1 MKEQI
6 GFIRW
11 WCSKLEIWQW
21 ILLASLVLNVGSPL
35 ANLFAIGTEISSNMN
50 LVGMILL
57 LIVFFK
63 WFMLDPLKTSWTR
76 YKEQR
81 NSLLTTIKDSD
92 K

>member
-11 WCSKLEIWQW
+11 WFAKLELWQW
-21 ILLASLVLNVGSPL
+21 VLLASLFFNVGS
-35 ANLFAIGTEISSNMN
+35 LFAIGTEISSDMN
-50 LVGMILL
+50 LIGMILL
-57 LIVFFK
+57 LVVFFK
-63 WFMLDPLKTSWTR
+63 WFVLDSLKTSWTR

-81 NSLLTTIKDSD
+81 NTLLTTFKDSD

>member
-11 WCSKLEIWQW
+11 WFSKLELLQW
-21 ILLASLVLNVGSPL
+21 FLLVSLLLNVGS
-35 ANLFAIGTEISSNMN
+35 LFALGTEISSNMN

-63 WFMLDPLKTSWTR
+63 WFVLDSLKTSWTR

-81 NSLLTTIKDSD
+81 NSLLSTIKDSH

>member
-11 WCSKLEIWQW
+11 WFSKLELWQW
-21 ILLASLVLNVGSPL
+21 LLLASLFLNVGS
-35 ANLFAIGTEISSNMN
+35 LFAIGTEISSDMN
-50 LVGMILL
+50 LAGMVLL

-63 WFMLDPLKTSWTR
+63 WAVWDSLKTSWTR

>member
-11 WCSKLEIWQW
+11 WFSKLELWQW
-21 ILLASLVLNVGSPL
+21 FLLTSLFLNVGS
-35 ANLFAIGTEISSNMN
+35 LFAIGTEISSNMN
-50 LVGMILL
+50 LAGMVLL

-63 WFMLDPLKTSWTR
+63 WFIVDTLKNSWTR

-81 NSLLTTIKDSD
+81 NSLLTTIKDSH

>member
-21 ILLASLVLNVGSPL
+21 ILLASLFLNVGS
-35 ANLFAIGTEISSNMN
+35 LFAIGTEISSNMN
-50 LVGMILL
+50 LIGMILL

-63 WFMLDPLKTSWTR
+63 WFMLDPLKANWTR

-81 NSLLTTIKDSD
+81 NSLLTTIKESD

>member
-6 GFIRW
+6 GFVRW
-11 WCSKLEIWQW
+11 WFSKLELWQW
-21 ILLASLVLNVGSPL
+21 ILLASLVFNVGS
-35 ANLFAIGTEISSNMN
+35 LFTLGTEMSSDMN
-50 LVGMILL
+50 LIGMILL

-63 WFMLDPLKTSWTR
+63 WFIVDTFKASWAR

>member
-11 WCSKLEIWQW
+11 WFSKLELWQW
-21 ILLASLVLNVGSPL
+21 FLLASLLLNVGS
-35 ANLFAIGTEISSNMN
+35 LFAIGTEISSDMN
-50 LVGMILL
+50 LIGMILL

-63 WFMLDPLKTSWTR
+63 WFIVDPLKASWTR

-81 NSLLTTIKDSD
+81 NSLLNTIKDSH

>member
-11 WCSKLEIWQW
+11 WFSKLELWQW
-21 ILLASLVLNVGSPL
+21 FLLTSLFLNVGS
-35 ANLFAIGTEISSNMN
+35 LFAIGTEISSNMN
-50 LVGMILL
+50 LVGMVLL

-63 WFMLDPLKTSWTR
+63 WAVWDSLKASWTR

-81 NSLLTTIKDSD
+81 NSLLTTIKDSH

>member
-6 GFIRW
+6 EFVRW
-11 WCSKLEIWQW
+11 WFAKLELWQW
-21 ILLASLVLNVGSPL
+21 FLLASLFFNVGS
-35 ANLFAIGTEISSNMN
+35 LFALGTEMSSNMN
-50 LVGMILL
+50 LAGMILL

-63 WFMLDPLKTSWTR
+63 WFVLDSFKSSWAR

>member
-1 MKEQI
+1 MKEQ
-6 GFIRW
+6 FRFVRW
-11 WCSKLEIWQW
+11 LFSGLELWQW
-21 ILLASLVLNVGSPL
+21 VLLSSLLFNVGS
-35 ANLFAIGTEISSNMN
+35 LFALGSAISSGMN

-63 WFMLDPLKTSWTR
+63 WFVLDSLKNSWTR

-81 NSLLTTIKDSD
+81 NTLLTTIKDSD

>member
-11 WCSKLEIWQW
+11 WFSKLEIWQW
-21 ILLASLVLNVGSPL
+21 ILLASLVLNVGS
-35 ANLFAIGTEISSNMN
+35 LFALGTSISSNMN
-50 LVGMILL
+50 LIGMVLL

-63 WFMLDPLKTSWTR
+63 WAILDSLKTSWAR

-81 NSLLTTIKDSD
+81 NTLLTTIKDSD

>member
-11 WCSKLEIWQW
+11 WFSKLELWQW
-21 ILLASLVLNVGSPL
+21 VLLASLFFNVGS
-35 ANLFAIGTEISSNMN
+35 LFAIGTKISSNMN
-50 LVGMILL
+50 LIGMILL

-63 WFMLDPLKTSWTR
+63 WFVLDSVKDSWTR

-81 NSLLTTIKDSD
+81 NNLLTTIKDSD

>member
-6 GFIRW
+6 GFVRW
-11 WCSKLEIWQW
+11 WFSKLELWQW
-21 ILLASLVLNVGSPL
+21 ILLTSLVFNVGS
-35 ANLFAIGTEISSNMN
+35 LFTLGTEISSDMN
-50 LVGMILL
+50 LIGMVLL

-63 WFMLDPLKTSWTR
+63 WFIVDTFKASWTR

>member
-11 WCSKLEIWQW
+11 WFAKLELLQW
-21 ILLASLVLNVGSPL
+21 FLLVSLVLNVGS
-35 ANLFAIGTEISSNMN
+35 LFTIGTEISSNMN
-50 LVGMILL
+50 LIGMVLL

-63 WFMLDPLKTSWTR
+63 WFVLDSLKTSWNR

-81 NSLLTTIKDSD
+81 NSLLTTIKESD

>member
-11 WCSKLEIWQW
+11 WFSKLELWQW
-21 ILLASLVLNVGSPL
+21 ILLASLVLNIGS
-35 ANLFAIGTEISSNMN
+35 LFALGTSLSSDMN

-63 WFMLDPLKTSWTR
+63 WFVLDPLKTSWAR
-76 YKEQR
+76 YREQR

>member
-11 WCSKLEIWQW
+11 WFSKLELWQW
-21 ILLASLVLNVGSPL
+21 VLLSSLVLNVGS
-35 ANLFAIGTEISSNMN
+35 LFALGTEISSDMN
-50 LVGMILL
+50 LAGMVLL

-63 WFMLDPLKTSWTR
+63 WFVVDPLKTNWTH

>member
-11 WCSKLEIWQW
+11 WFSKLEFWQW
-21 ILLASLVLNVGSPL
+21 ILLSSLLLNVGS
-35 ANLFAIGTEISSNMN
+35 LFALGTEISSNMN
-50 LVGMILL
+50 LIGMILL
-57 LIVFFK
+57 LVVFFK
-63 WFMLDPLKTSWTR
+63 WFVLDSLKASWTR

-81 NSLLTTIKDSD
+81 NSLLTTIKDSH

>member
-11 WCSKLEIWQW
+11 WFSKLEIWQW
-21 ILLASLVLNVGSPL
+21 ILLASLVFNVGS
-35 ANLFAIGTEISSNMN
+35 LFAIGTEISSGMN

-63 WFMLDPLKTSWTR
+63 WFVLDSLKTSWTR

-81 NSLLTTIKDSD
+81 NTLLTTIKDSD

>member
-11 WCSKLEIWQW
+11 WFSKLEFWQW
-21 ILLASLVLNVGSPL
+21 ILLSSLLLNVGS
-35 ANLFAIGTEISSNMN
+35 LFALGTEISSNMN
-50 LVGMILL
+50 LIGMVLL

-63 WFMLDPLKTSWTR
+63 WAVLDSVRASWAR

-81 NSLLTTIKDSD
+81 NSLLTTIKDSH

>member
-11 WCSKLEIWQW
+11 WFSKLELWQW
-21 ILLASLVLNVGSPL
+21 ILLVSLVLNVGS
-35 ANLFAIGTEISSNMN
+35 LFALGTSISSDMN
-50 LVGMILL
+50 LAGMVLL

-63 WFMLDPLKTSWTR
+63 WFIVDTVKASWTR

-81 NSLLTTIKDSD
+81 NTLLTTIKESD

>member
-11 WCSKLEIWQW
+11 WFSKLELQQW
-21 ILLASLVLNVGSPL
+21 FLLVSLLLNVGS
-35 ANLFAIGTEISSNMN
+35 LFALGKEISSNMN

-63 WFMLDPLKTSWTR
+63 WCVLDSLKTSWTR

-81 NSLLTTIKDSD
+81 NSLLTTIKDSH

>member
-11 WCSKLEIWQW
+11 WFSKLEIWQW
-21 ILLASLVLNVGSPL
+21 ILLASLVLNVGS
-35 ANLFAIGTEISSNMN
+35 LFALGTELSSPMN
-50 LVGMILL
+50 TAGMFLL
-57 LIVFFK
+57 LVVFFK
-63 WFMLDPLKTSWTR
+63 WFMLDPLKSSWAR

-81 NSLLTTIKDSD
+81 NSLLTTIKDSH

>member
-6 GFIRW
+6 EFIRW
-11 WCSKLEIWQW
+11 WFSKLEIWQW
-21 ILLASLVLNVGSPL
+21 ILLASLVLNVGS
-35 ANLFAIGTEISSNMN
+35 LFSLGTEISSDMN

-63 WFMLDPLKTSWTR
+63 WFIVDAVKASWAR

-81 NSLLTTIKDSD
+81 NTLLTTIKNSD

>member
-11 WCSKLEIWQW
+11 WFSKLELWQW
-21 ILLASLVLNVGSPL
+21 FLLASLLLNVGS
-35 ANLFAIGTEISSNMN
+35 LFAIGTEISSNMN
-50 LVGMILL
+50 LVGMVLL

-63 WFMLDPLKTSWTR
+63 WAVLDSVKASWTR

-81 NSLLTTIKDSD
+81 NSLLTTIKDSH

>member
-1 MKEQI
+1 
-6 GFIRW
+6 
-11 WCSKLEIWQW
+11 
-21 ILLASLVLNVGSPL
+21 LLASLFLNVGS
-35 ANLFAIGTEISSNMN
+35 LFAIGTKISSNMN

-81 NSLLTTIKDSD
+81 NSLLTTIKESD

>member
-21 ILLASLVLNVGSPL
+21 ILLASLFLNVGS
-35 ANLFAIGTEISSNMN
+35 LFAIGTKISSNMN

-63 WFMLDPLKTSWTR
+63 WFMLDPLKISWTR

>member
-6 GFIRW
+6 GFVRW
-11 WCSKLEIWQW
+11 WFSKLELWQW
-21 ILLASLVLNVGSPL
+21 ILLASLLLNVGS
-35 ANLFAIGTEISSNMN
+35 LFAIGTEISSNMN

-63 WFMLDPLKTSWTR
+63 WFVLDSLKTSWTR
-76 YKEQR
+76 YKEQK
-81 NSLLTTIKDSD
+81 NSLLTTIKESD